1 MDRNKGN
8 LRHFKKMVTYGFK
21 KGNIIRRWDDEVN
34 LCGTIKEKLRVQD
47 TMKTEGGKYGV
58 I

>member
-1 MDRNKGN
+1 MD
-8 LRHFKKMVTYGFK
+8 LK